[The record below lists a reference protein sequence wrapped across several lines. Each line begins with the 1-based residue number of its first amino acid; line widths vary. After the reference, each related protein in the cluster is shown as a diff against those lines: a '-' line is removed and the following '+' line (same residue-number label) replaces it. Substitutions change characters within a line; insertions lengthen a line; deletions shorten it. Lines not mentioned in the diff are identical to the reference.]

1 MYTRKF
7 IILRKDLG
15 TSTGRNPKGHGKL
28 EIKGPRGFVSVTIE
42 NANEQDVYNVVFISN
57 DTSTPVL
64 NLGKVFTDD
73 VGRGKG
79 EYSFVQKDVL
89 LDSIKGIL
97 VMKDREILLGGYL
110 DKEDGTIE
118 RYIETI
124 FETSNVEE
132 ESLEIESVEEE
143 TRSSLEDF
151 LMEPEYEIEPEEMAY
166 EEVFEETLVED
177 NAIEEYD
184 TEEVVCDEIE
194 IGNDEPED
202 IVDQDIA
209 LEPNL
214 DLEDEYEIDEEEPD
228 YDTINH
234 IKKLN
239 QKNQTINYVLSI
251 LRFFPYIDPFKYNI
265 KGYNWWMVELDKE
278 NEYSSFLPYFSYL
291 TGGSNKEAYE
301 SDMVTCNQLMDKYQH
316 YLFGLYNENE
326 QVKYFVYGVP
336 GKFIK
341 SEHPNKGS
349 NGFNTWYPGVNAE
362 GYWII
367 YIDPMTGKE
376 VVPFN
381 TMNPVD

>member
-15 TSTGRNPKGHGKL
+15 TLTGRNPKGHGKL

-79 EYSFVQKDVL
+79 EYSFAQKDVL

-177 NAIEEYD
+177 NAIEED
-184 TEEVVCDEIE
+184 NTEEVVCDEIE
-194 IGNDEPED
+194 IDEAED
-202 IVDQDIA
+202 IVDQDIS

-291 TGGSNKEAYE
+291 TGGNNKEAYE

-349 NGFNTWYPGVNAE
+349 NGFNTWYPGINAE